1 VLVADQTLLRQCF
14 VNLIRNGCEAIA
26 EAGRPEGLM
35 RVEGQLERDDTGPV
49 VRLAFRDNGTGIEKQ
64 NLERV
69 FIPFFTTKSAG
80 TWLGLALVHKIIV
93 NHNGKI
99 QVASEPG
106 AGTTFTLTLPAGATT
121 GTGAGA

>member
-1 VLVADQTLLRQCF
+1 
-14 VNLIRNGCEAIA
+14 
-26 EAGRPEGLM
+26 
-35 RVEGQLERDDTGPV
+35 
-49 VRLAFRDNGTGIEKQ
+49 
-64 NLERV
+64 
-69 FIPFFTTKSAG
+69 
-80 TWLGLALVHKIIV
+80 LGLALVHKIIV